1 MATVAAVMQACYG
14 MPGDYKNDVKITG
27 KVLNHE
33 GEPIPDIDITV
44 NGDNVMKSHETGDF
58 YFFFPL
64 EDEYVIKFAGNEIY
78 QGRDTTIVRD
88 YRHVIQFDFK
98 LQEK

>member
-1 MATVAAVMQACYG
+1 
-14 MPGDYKNDVKITG
+14 
-27 KVLNHE
+27 
-33 GEPIPDIDITV
+33 
-44 NGDNVMKSHETGDF
+44 MKSHETGDF